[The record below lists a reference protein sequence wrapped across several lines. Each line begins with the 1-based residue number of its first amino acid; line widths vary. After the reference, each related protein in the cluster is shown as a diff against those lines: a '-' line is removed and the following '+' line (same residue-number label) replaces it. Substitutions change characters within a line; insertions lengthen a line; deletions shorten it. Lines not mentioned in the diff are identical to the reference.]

1 MKEVMEKMIDWQ
13 RIWNDDGNTGWY
25 SPVKIVAY
33 FLSFYYRL
41 IINFR
46 NWLYDHKILKETVL
60 PCPVISVGNITVGGT
75 GKTPCVILLAQMLQ
89 ENGFKP
95 AILSRGYGGKS
106 IHPVNIVSNG
116 NKILLDSKT
125 AGDEPFLMAQALK
138 GIPVITGAKRI
149 VTGKT
154 AIDKFEA
161 DVLICDDAMQHRQIF
176 RDINLVLLDNQSLRG
191 NHHILPRGMLREPI
205 AGLSRASA
213 FVLTR
218 TNEGQQTNNTI
229 EKLVQNEHIPVFMSI
244 HKPKDMVKGDY
255 SAQWPISE
263 LLGKNIYAFCGIAKP
278 DSLKKTLLAVGAK
291 VLSFDIFP
299 DHHRYNKNELEK
311 IKTRFI
317 DCGADFLVTTEKDGV
332 RLQNDPEFLKILSVL
347 RVEME
352 IKPSAQPFEK
362 FIMEQIKF
370 SQGKQK
376 G

>member
-1 MKEVMEKMIDWQ
+1 MRKMIDWQ
-13 RIWNDDGNTGWY
+13 RIWDDDGITGWY
-25 SPVKIVAY
+25 SPVKIIAY
-33 FLSFYYRL
+33 VISFFYRL

-46 NWLYDHKILKETVL
+46 NWLYDHKILKEITL

-75 GKTPCVILLAQMLQ
+75 GKTPCVIMLAQMLQ
-89 ENGFKP
+89 ESGFKP

-125 AGDEPFLMAQALK
+125 AGDEPFLIAQALK

-149 VTGKT
+149 ITGKI

-191 NHHILPRGMLREPI
+191 NNHILPRGRLREPI
-205 AGLSRASA
+205 AGLSRAST

-229 EKLVQNEHIPVFMSI
+229 EKLIQNENIPIFMSI

-255 SAQWPISE
+255 SSQWPISE
-263 LLGKNIYAFCGIAKP
+263 LLGKNICAFCGIAKP
-278 DSLKKTLLAVGAK
+278 DSFKKTLLAAGAQ
-291 VLSFDIFP
+291 VLLFDIFP

-317 DCGADFLVTTEKDGV
+317 DCRADYLVTTEKDAV
-332 RLQNDPEFLKILSVL
+332 RIQSDPEFLKIISVL

-352 IKPSAQPFEK
+352 IKPSAQSFEK